1 MSNKRVYT
9 VAKEFGM
16 ASKDLMDILAQ
27 ANITVKSHMS
37 TLSEQ
42 QQKDLLSFIRKAHF
56 AQSTGSQNPDKT
68 EKKPTEKAEDKK
80 KKETAPVTKQTPEK
94 SKKKTQSEQ
103 KPAKKTAEK
112 TTAKTPKKKDH
123 DRGDTQVSPE
133 VVKEAPR
140 KVQEKSAPE
149 VDAYEDK
156 QYSDGTSKKHSDLKK
171 SKKKKQKKEAK
182 KSQAK
187 EKANAR
193 PQDFEKPKAPKK
205 NTRSQKRKERMAKED
220 VKGDGA
226 IKIKAPLTVKEFAD
240 TVGISLAQV
249 ITKLIGLGVMAT
261 QNESI
266 DRDVIEILADEL
278 KLEIEFISEEDSN
291 IEELYGLDQED
302 PEDSLV
308 ERPPV
313 VTVMGHVDHGK
324 TSILDVIKK
333 SHVTASEAG
342 GITQHIGAYQVTAN
356 GKAITFL
363 DTPGHEAF
371 TAMRSRGASITDIAI
386 LVVAADDGVMPQ
398 TREAIHHAKAA
409 GVPIIVAINKID
421 RDGANPD
428 RVRQELTEEGLVC
441 EDWGGDTIMV
451 EVSAKT
457 KQGIPELLDMVLLVA
472 EVLELK
478 ANPDRLAIGT
488 IVEARLDK
496 GKGPMATIL
505 VQKGT
510 LTNDSYIVS
519 GTCYGHIRAMND
531 DKKKR
536 LKTAGPAMPVVVLGL
551 DGVPN
556 AGDMVYAVQ
565 DEKTA
570 REIAARNIA
579 QEREEKLASKNKVS
593 LNNLFDKIKE
603 GELKDLNLVVKADVK
618 GTVEALTQS
627 LLKLN
632 DNEDV
637 DEVQVNIIHSGTGG
651 INESDINLASASNA
665 LVIGFNVRPN
675 INAIEL
681 AKQEEVDVRTYRVI
695 YDILN
700 DVKNA
705 ISGMLTP
712 EIAEEVLGR
721 CEVRETFKLP
731 SNDIV
736 AGIYVLKG
744 KIARKAFV
752 KVLRDDVIIHE
763 GAISSLKRFQDDAKE
778 IAQGYEGGLM
788 VENFN
793 DIQVNDLL
801 ECYIEKEIKKEI

>member
-16 ASKDLMDILAQ
+16 ASKDLMEILAQ
-27 ANITVKSHMS
+27 ANINVKSHMS
-37 TLSEQ
+37 TLTEE
-42 QQKDLLSFIRKAHF
+42 QQKDLLSFIRKAQN
-56 AQSTGSQNPDKT
+56 AQSAQQPGEEKAEKKEPEREERPEKKKKAEASSEKEAAPVKS
-68 EKKPTEKAEDKK
+68 EKKPQKVEKKPEKAEVKPKASESHKK
-80 KKETAPVTKQTPEK
+80 AAQEKANDMPAPTRKEPAKSAPVTDVHEEKQFM
-94 SKKKTQSEQ
+94 
-103 KPAKKTAEK
+103 
-112 TTAKTPKKKDH
+112 
-123 DRGDTQVSPE
+123 
-133 VVKEAPR
+133 
-140 KVQEKSAPE
+140 
-149 VDAYEDK
+149 
-156 QYSDGTSKKHSDLKK
+156 DGTGGKHSDKKK
-171 SKKKKQKKEAK
+171 SKKKKQKEAK
-182 KSQAK
+182 KSRNNEQSG
-187 EKANAR
+187 AR
-193 PQDFEKPKAPKK
+193 NQDFEKPKAPKK
-205 NTRSQKRKERMAKED
+205 KSRSQKRKERMAKED

-278 KLEIEFISEEDSN
+278 AIEIEFISESDSN
-291 IEELYGLDQED
+291 IEEIYNLDQED
-302 PEDSLV
+302 PEESLV

-342 GITQHIGAYQVTAN
+342 GITQHIGAYQVSAN
-356 GKAITFL
+356 GKLITFL

-457 KQGIPELLDMVLLVA
+457 KEGIPELLDMVLLVA

-510 LTNDSYIVS
+510 LTGDSYIVS
-519 GTCYGHIRAMND
+519 GTCYGHIRAMTD

-536 LKTAGPAMPVVVLGL
+536 LKTAGPATPVVVLGL

-556 AGDMVYAVQ
+556 AGDTVYAVQ

-579 QEREEKLASKNKVS
+579 HEREEKLASKNKVS

-632 DNEDV
+632 DNEEV

-705 ISGMLTP
+705 ISGMMTP
-712 EIAEEVLGR
+712 EITEEVLGR

-763 GAISSLKRFQDDAKE
+763 GPISSLKRFQDDAKE

>member
-16 ASKDLMDILAQ
+16 ASKDLMDILEQ

-42 QQKDLLSFIRKAHF
+42 QQKDLLSYIRKAQT
-56 AQSTGSQNPDKT
+56 AQSGGAQKVEET
-68 EKKPTEKAEDKK
+68 EKKSAPKVEDSK
-80 KKETAPVTKQTPEK
+80 KKETAPA
-94 SKKKTQSEQ
+94 KKKDPVKSEKKPTTER
-103 KPAKKTAEK
+103 KPAKREAAK
-112 TTAKTPKKKDH
+112 TTAKKQEKAPAH
-123 DRGDTQVSPE
+123 APVSPDA
-133 VVKEAPR
+133 VKESSR

-156 QYSDGTSKKHSDLKK
+156 QYSDGAGQKHSDLKK
-171 SKKKKQKKEAK
+171 RKKKKQKEAK
-182 KSQAK
+182 KQK
-187 EKANAR
+187 DREKANAR

-205 NTRSQKRKERMAKED
+205 KTRSQKRKERMAKED

-278 KLEIEFISEEDSN
+278 KIEIEFISEEDSN
-291 IEELYGLDQED
+291 IEEIYGLDQED

-308 ERPPV
+308 GRPPV

-356 GKAITFL
+356 GKPITFL

-536 LKTAGPAMPVVVLGL
+536 LKTAGPATPVVVLGL

-618 GTVEALTQS
+618 GTVEALNQS

-712 EIAEEVLGR
+712 EITEEVLGR

>member
-9 VAKEFGM
+9 VAKEYGM
-16 ASKDLMDILAQ
+16 ASKDLMEILAQ

-37 TLSEQ
+37 TLTEE
-42 QQKDLLSFIRKAHF
+42 QQKDLLNFIRKAQS
-56 AQSTGSQNPDKT
+56 AQSSDQKEPV
-68 EKKPTEKAEDKK
+68 KKDPETKAKAEEEMKSD
-80 KKETAPVTKQTPEK
+80 PTPEK
-94 SKKKTQSEQ
+94 KSAHESKNAKPKKEDM
-103 KPAKKTAEK
+103 
-112 TTAKTPKKKDH
+112 TPKK
-123 DRGDTQVSPE
+123 PE
-133 VVKEAPR
+133 AKPEAPKSRKQKEPAATKEAPVASR
-140 KVQEKSAPE
+140 KEPEKREPK
-149 VDAYEDK
+149 VDAHEEK
-156 QYSDGTSKKHSDLKK
+156 QFSDGTSGKHSDKK
-171 SKKKKQKKEAK
+171 KNKKKKQKEAK
-182 KSQAK
+182 KEQGGQ
-187 EKANAR
+187 R
-193 PQDFEKPKAPKK
+193 IQDFEKPKAPKK
-205 NTRSQKRKERMAKED
+205 KSRSQKRKERMAKEE

-278 KLEIEFISEEDSN
+278 SIEIEFISEEDSN
-291 IEELYGLDQED
+291 IEEIYNLDQED
-302 PEDSLV
+302 PEDSLE

-342 GITQHIGAYQVTAN
+342 GITQHIGAYQVLAN
-356 GKAITFL
+356 GKLITFL

-421 RDGANPD
+421 REGANPD

-457 KQGIPELLDMVLLVA
+457 KEGIPDLLDMVLLVA

-510 LTNDSYIVS
+510 LTSDSFIVS
-519 GTCYGHIRAMND
+519 GTCYGHIRAMTD

-536 LKTAGPAMPVVVLGL
+536 LKTAGPATPVVVLGL

-556 AGDMVYAVQ
+556 AGDTVYAVQ
-565 DEKTA
+565 EEKIA

-579 QEREEKLASKNKVS
+579 HEREEKLASKNKVS

-618 GTVEALTQS
+618 GTVEALNQS

-712 EIAEEVLGR
+712 EITEEVLGR

-763 GAISSLKRFQDDAKE
+763 GPISSLKRFKDDARE

>member
-16 ASKDLMDILAQ
+16 ASKDLMDILEQ

-42 QQKDLLSFIRKAHF
+42 QQKDLLSFIRKAQT
-56 AQSTGSQNPDKT
+56 AQSGGAQKAEET
-68 EKKPTEKAEDKK
+68 EKKPVAKAEDEKK
-80 KKETAPVTKQTPEK
+80 KDSTPAKKRTTEK
-94 SKKKTQSEQ
+94 SEKKTTTER
-103 KPAKKTAEK
+103 KPAKKEK
-112 TTAKTPKKKDH
+112 TTAKKQDKAPAHTP
-123 DRGDTQVSPE
+123 VSPDA
-133 VVKEAPR
+133 VKESSR
-140 KVQEKSAPE
+140 KVQEKSAPD

-156 QYSDGTSKKHSDLKK
+156 QYSDGAGQKHSDLKK
-171 SKKKKQKKEAK
+171 SRKKKQKEAK
-182 KSQAK
+182 KQK
-187 EKANAR
+187 DREKGNAR

-205 NTRSQKRKERMAKED
+205 KTRSQKRKERMAKED

-278 KLEIEFISEEDSN
+278 KIEIEFISEEDSN
-291 IEELYGLDQED
+291 IEEIYGLDQED

-308 ERPPV
+308 GRPPV

-356 GKAITFL
+356 GKPITFL

-536 LKTAGPAMPVVVLGL
+536 LKTAGPATPVVVLGL

-603 GELKDLNLVVKADVK
+603 GELKDLNLIVKADVK
-618 GTVEALTQS
+618 GTVEALNQS

-712 EIAEEVLGR
+712 EITEEVLGR

>member
-16 ASKDLMDILAQ
+16 ASKDLMDILEQ

-42 QQKDLLSFIRKAHF
+42 QQKDLLSHIRKAQT
-56 AQSTGSQNPDKT
+56 AQSGGAQKVEET
-68 EKKPTEKAEDKK
+68 EKKPAPKVEDSK
-80 KKETAPVTKQTPEK
+80 KKETAPA
-94 SKKKTQSEQ
+94 KKKDPVKSEKKPTTER
-103 KPAKKTAEK
+103 KPAKREAAK
-112 TTAKTPKKKDH
+112 TTAKKQEKAPAH
-123 DRGDTQVSPE
+123 APVSPDA
-133 VVKEAPR
+133 VKESSR

-156 QYSDGTSKKHSDLKK
+156 QYSDGAGQKHSDLKK
-171 SKKKKQKKEAK
+171 SKKKKQKEAK
-182 KSQAK
+182 KQK
-187 EKANAR
+187 DRKKANAQ

-205 NTRSQKRKERMAKED
+205 KTRSQKRKERMAKED

-278 KLEIEFISEEDSN
+278 KIEIEFISEEDSN
-291 IEELYGLDQED
+291 IEEIYGLDQED

-356 GKAITFL
+356 GKPITFL

-618 GTVEALTQS
+618 GTVEALNQS

-712 EIAEEVLGR
+712 EITEEVLGR

>member
-9 VAKEFGM
+9 VAKEYGM
-16 ASKDLMDILAQ
+16 ASKDLMEILAR
-27 ANITVKSHMS
+27 ADITVKSHLS
-37 TLSEQ
+37 TLTEE
-42 QQKDLLSFIRKAHF
+42 QQKDLLNYIRKAQS
-56 AQSTGSQNPDKT
+56 AQNTVENEP
-68 EKKPTEKAEDKK
+68 EKKDTETKA
-80 KKETAPVTKQTPEK
+80 KKEKTQEAAPVKKPAPETKESKPKKEEKMPKKSEEKKEAQKSRKQAEPAAAKEAPAPSRKEPEK
-94 SKKKTQSEQ
+94 SVEDVNVHE
-103 KPAKKTAEK
+103 EK
-112 TTAKTPKKKDH
+112 
-123 DRGDTQVSPE
+123 QF
-133 VVKEAPR
+133 
-140 KVQEKSAPE
+140 
-149 VDAYEDK
+149 
-156 QYSDGTSKKHSDLKK
+156 SDGTGGKHSDKKK
-171 SKKKKQKKEAK
+171 SKKKKQKEAK
-182 KSQAK
+182 KARNK
-187 EKANAR
+187 EGSGQR
-193 PQDFEKPKAPKK
+193 VQDFEKPKAPKK
-205 NTRSQKRKERMAKED
+205 KSRSQKRKERMAKED

-278 KLEIEFISEEDSN
+278 SIEIEFISESDSN
-291 IEELYGLDQED
+291 IEEIYNLDQED

-342 GITQHIGAYQVTAN
+342 GITQHIGAYQVSAN
-356 GKAITFL
+356 GKLITFL

-409 GVPIIVAINKID
+409 DVPIIVAINKID
-421 RDGANPD
+421 REGANPD

-457 KQGIPELLDMVLLVA
+457 KEGIPELLDMVLLVA

-510 LTNDSYIVS
+510 LTSDSYIVS
-519 GTCYGHIRAMND
+519 GTCYGHIRAMTD

-536 LKTAGPAMPVVVLGL
+536 LKTAGPATPVVVLGL

-556 AGDMVYAVQ
+556 AGDTVYAVQ

-579 QEREEKLASKNKVS
+579 HEREEKLASKNKVS

-712 EIAEEVLGR
+712 EITEEVLGR

-763 GAISSLKRFQDDAKE
+763 GPISSLKRFQDDAKE

>member
-9 VAKEFGM
+9 VAKEMGM
-16 ASKDLMDILAQ
+16 ASKDLMAVLEQ
-27 ANITVKSHMS
+27 AKIPVKSHMS
-37 TLSEQ
+37 SLTED
-42 QQKDLLSFIRKAHF
+42 QQKQLLSFIRQ
-56 AQSTGSQNPDKT
+56 AQDAQGGGVS
-68 EKKPTEKAEDKK
+68 KPSDEERKAEDNKPKQSDAKKAETEEVRSTGDTEGDKAVEKPKVKKSHDSKKASEEPAKNHKHRRDKNGKK
-80 KKETAPVTKQTPEK
+80 KV
-94 SKKKTQSEQ
+94 
-103 KPAKKTAEK
+103 
-112 TTAKTPKKKDH
+112 
-123 DRGDTQVSPE
+123 VST
-133 VVKEAPR
+133 
-140 KVQEKSAPE
+140 
-149 VDAYEDK
+149 EDDER
-156 QYSDGTSKKHSDLKK
+156 SV
-171 SKKKKQKKEAK
+171 KKQKKNK
-182 KSQAK
+182 KSKQSKKK
-187 EKANAR
+187 ENADRTSENSFAN
-193 PQDFEKPKAPKK
+193 QDFEKRRAPKK
-205 NTRSQKRKERMAKED
+205 KSRSQKRKEREAREEA
-220 VKGDGA
+220 KGDDG
-226 IKIKAPLTVKEFAD
+226 IKVKAPLTVKEFAD
-240 TVGISLAQV
+240 TIGVSLAQV

-266 DRDVIEILADEL
+266 DRDVTEILADEL
-278 KLEIEFISEEDSN
+278 GKEIEFVSDEDLN
-291 IEELYGLDQED
+291 IEETYGLDVED
-302 PEDSLV
+302 PEDSLK

-324 TSILDVIKK
+324 TSILDVIKR
-333 SHVTASEAG
+333 SHVTDSEAG
-342 GITQHIGAYQVTAN
+342 GITQHIGAYQVSVG
-356 GKAITFL
+356 GKHITFL

-421 RDGANPD
+421 REGANPD
-428 RVRQELTEEGLVC
+428 RVRQELTEEGLVA

-457 KQGIPELLDMVLLVA
+457 KEGISDLLDMVLLVA
-472 EVLELK
+472 EVQELK
-478 ANPDRLAIGT
+478 ANPDRLAVGT

-510 LTNDSYIVS
+510 LTSDCYIVS
-519 GTCYGHIRAMND
+519 GTCYGHIRAMTN
-531 DKKKR
+531 DKKEH
-536 LKTAGPAMPVVVLGL
+536 LKKAGPATPVVVLGF

-556 AGDMVYAVQ
+556 AGDTVYAVKE
-565 DEKTA
+565 EKIA
-570 REIAARNIA
+570 REIAEKNIA
-579 QEREEKLASKNKVS
+579 HEREEKLASKNKVS

-618 GTVEALTQS
+618 GTVEALNQS

-632 DNEDV
+632 DNDDV

-675 INAIEL
+675 INALDL
-681 AKQEEVDVRTYRVI
+681 AKQEDVDVRTYRVI

-712 EIAEEVLGR
+712 DITEEVLGR

-744 KIARKAFV
+744 KIQRKAKV

-763 GAISSLKRFQDDAKE
+763 GEISSLKRFQDDARE

-801 ECYIEKEIKKEI
+801 ECYIEKEIKKEL

>member
-16 ASKDLMDILAQ
+16 ASKDLMDILEQ

-42 QQKDLLSFIRKAHF
+42 QQKDLLSYIRKAQT
-56 AQSTGSQNPDKT
+56 AQSSGAQRTEET
-68 EKKPTEKAEDKK
+68 EKKPASKAGDEK
-80 KKETAPVTKQTPEK
+80 KKETAPVKKQAIEK
-94 SKKKTQSEQ
+94 NGKKTKKER
-103 KPAKKTAEK
+103 KPAKRETEK
-112 TTAKTPKKKDH
+112 TTAKKQDKAPAHTP
-123 DRGDTQVSPE
+123 TSPDK
-133 VVKEAPR
+133 VKESSR

-156 QYSDGTSKKHSDLKK
+156 QYSDGAGQKHSDLKK
-171 SKKKKQKKEAK
+171 SKKKKQKQAK
-182 KSQAK
+182 KQK
-187 EKANAR
+187 EREKANAR

-205 NTRSQKRKERMAKED
+205 KTRSQKRKERMAKED

-278 KLEIEFISEEDSN
+278 KIEIEFISEEDSN
-291 IEELYGLDQED
+291 IEEIYGLDQED

-356 GKAITFL
+356 GKPITFL

-536 LKTAGPAMPVVVLGL
+536 LKTAGPATPVVVLGL

-618 GTVEALTQS
+618 GTVEALNQS

-712 EIAEEVLGR
+712 EITEEVLGR

>member
-9 VAKEFGM
+9 VAKEMGM
-16 ASKDLMDILAQ
+16 ASKDLMAVLEQ
-27 ANITVKSHMS
+27 AKIPVKSHMS
-37 TLSEQ
+37 TLTED
-42 QQKDLLSFIRKAHF
+42 QQKQLFSFIRQ
-56 AQSTGSQNPDKT
+56 AQDAQGGGVS
-68 EKKPTEKAEDKK
+68 KPSDEERKAEDNK
-80 KKETAPVTKQTPEK
+80 PKQTDAKKVETEEVRSTGDTEGDKAVEK
-94 SKKKTQSEQ
+94 PKVKKSHDSKKPSEE
-103 KPAKKTAEK
+103 PAKNHKHRRDK
-112 TTAKTPKKKDH
+112 NG
-123 DRGDTQVSPE
+123 R
-133 VVKEAPR
+133 
-140 KVQEKSAPE
+140 QEEFST
-149 VDAYEDK
+149 D
-156 QYSDGTSKKHSDLKK
+156 DGERSV
-171 SKKKKQKKEAK
+171 KKQKKNK
-182 KSQAK
+182 KSKQSKKK
-187 EKANAR
+187 ENADRTSENSFAN
-193 PQDFEKPKAPKK
+193 QDFEKRRAPKK
-205 NTRSQKRKERMAKED
+205 KSRSQKRKEREAREEA
-220 VKGDGA
+220 KGDDS
-226 IKIKAPLTVKEFAD
+226 IKVKAPLTVKEFAD
-240 TVGISLAQV
+240 TIGVSLAQV

-278 KLEIEFISEEDSN
+278 GKEIEFVSDEDLN
-291 IEELYGLDQED
+291 IEEIYGLDVED
-302 PEDSLV
+302 PEDSLK

-324 TSILDVIKK
+324 TSILDVIKR
-333 SHVTASEAG
+333 SHVTDSEAG
-342 GITQHIGAYQVTAN
+342 GITQHIGAYQVSVG
-356 GKAITFL
+356 GKHITFL

-421 RDGANPD
+421 REGANPD
-428 RVRQELTEEGLVC
+428 RVRQELTEEGLVA

-457 KQGIPELLDMVLLVA
+457 KEGISDLLDMILLVA
-472 EVLELK
+472 EVQELK
-478 ANPDRLAIGT
+478 ANPDRLAVGT

-505 VQKGT
+505 IQKGT
-510 LTNDSYIVS
+510 LTSDCYIVS
-519 GTCYGHIRAMND
+519 GTCYGHIRAMTN

-536 LKTAGPAMPVVVLGL
+536 LKKAGPATPVVVLGF

-556 AGDMVYAVQ
+556 AGDTVYAVKE
-565 DEKTA
+565 EKIA
-570 REIAARNIA
+570 REIAEKNIA
-579 QEREEKLASKNKVS
+579 HEREEKLASKNKVS

-618 GTVEALTQS
+618 GTVEALNQS

-632 DNEDV
+632 DNDDV

-675 INAIEL
+675 INALDL
-681 AKQEEVDVRTYRVI
+681 AKQEDVDVRTYRVI

-712 EIAEEVLGR
+712 DITEEVLGR

-744 KIARKAFV
+744 KIQRKAKV

-763 GAISSLKRFQDDAKE
+763 GEISSLKRFQDDARE

-801 ECYIEKEIKKEI
+801 ECYIEKEIKKEL

>member
-9 VAKEFGM
+9 VAKEIGM
-16 ASKDLMDILAQ
+16 ASKDLMAILDQ
-27 ANITVKSHMS
+27 AKIPVKSHMS
-37 TLSEQ
+37 TITED
-42 QQKDLLSFIRKAHF
+42 QQKQLFSFIRT
-56 AQSTGSQNPDKT
+56 AQDASSGNSP
-68 EKKPTEKAEDKK
+68 EPS
-80 KKETAPVTKQTPEK
+80 KKEERK
-94 SKKKTQSEQ
+94 
-103 KPAKKTAEK
+103 AKKTEPKQSPVKKEK
-112 TTAKTPKKKDH
+112 TKTEVKSTDGPRADVVVETPKAKDSHDHKKRAEGSVK
-123 DRGDTQVSPE
+123 DRKHHRDE
-133 VVKEAPR
+133 FEEDEAF
-140 KVQEKSAPE
+140 SAE
-149 VDAYEDK
+149 ERRR
-156 QYSDGTSKKHSDLKK
+156 SE
-171 SKKKKQKKEAK
+171 KKKQKKNK
-182 KSQAK
+182 KSKQSK
-187 EKANAR
+187 KKGNVDFQSENTFVN
-193 PQDFEKPKAPKK
+193 QDFEKRKAPKK
-205 NTRSQKRKERMAKED
+205 KSRSQKRKEREAREEA
-220 VKGDGA
+220 KGDDG
-226 IKIKAPLTVKEFAD
+226 IKVKAPLTVKEFAD
-240 TVGISLAQV
+240 TIGVSLAQV

-278 KLEIEFISEEDSN
+278 GKEIEFISEEELN
-291 IEELYGLDQED
+291 IEEIYGLDTED
-302 PEDSLV
+302 PEESLK

-324 TSILDVIKK
+324 TSILDVIKR
-333 SHVTASEAG
+333 SHVTDSEAG
-342 GITQHIGAYQVTAN
+342 GITQHIGAYQVSVG
-356 GKAITFL
+356 GKHITFL

-421 RDGANPD
+421 REGANPD
-428 RVRQELTEEGLVC
+428 RVRQELTEEGLVA

-457 KQGIPELLDMVLLVA
+457 KQGISDLLDMILLVA

-478 ANPDRLAIGT
+478 ANPDRLAVGT

-510 LTNDSYIVS
+510 LTSDSYIVS
-519 GTCYGHIRAMND
+519 GTCYGHIRAMTN
-531 DKKKR
+531 DKKKH
-536 LKTAGPAMPVVVLGL
+536 LKKAGPATPVVVLGF

-556 AGDMVYAVQ
+556 AGDTVYAVK
-565 DEKTA
+565 DEKIA
-570 REIAARNIA
+570 KEIAAKNIA

-618 GTVEALTQS
+618 GTVEALNQS

-632 DNEDV
+632 DNEDI

-675 INAIEL
+675 INALDL
-681 AKQEEVDVRTYRVI
+681 AKQEDVDVRTYRVI

-712 EIAEEVLGR
+712 EISEEVLGR

-744 KIARKAFV
+744 KIQRKAKV

-763 GAISSLKRFQDDAKE
+763 GEISSLKRFQDDARE

-801 ECYIEKEIKKEI
+801 ECFIEKEIKKEL

>member
-16 ASKDLMDILAQ
+16 ASKDLMDILEQ

-42 QQKDLLSFIRKAHF
+42 QQKDLLSYIRKAQT
-56 AQSTGSQNPDKT
+56 AQSGGAQKAEET
-68 EKKPTEKAEDKK
+68 EKKPAPKVEDEKKKDSTPAKKRTTEKSEKK
-80 KKETAPVTKQTPEK
+80 ITTER
-94 SKKKTQSEQ
+94 
-103 KPAKKTAEK
+103 KPAKRETEK
-112 TTAKTPKKKDH
+112 TTAKKQDKAPAHTPTSP
-123 DRGDTQVSPE
+123 DT
-133 VVKEAPR
+133 VKESSR

-156 QYSDGTSKKHSDLKK
+156 QYSDGTGQKHSDLKK
-171 SKKKKQKKEAK
+171 SKKKKQKEAK
-182 KSQAK
+182 KQK
-187 EKANAR
+187 EREKANAR

-205 NTRSQKRKERMAKED
+205 KTRSQKRKERMAKED

-278 KLEIEFISEEDSN
+278 KIEIEFISEEDSN
-291 IEELYGLDQED
+291 IEEIYGLDQED

-308 ERPPV
+308 GRPPV

-356 GKAITFL
+356 GKPITFL

-536 LKTAGPAMPVVVLGL
+536 LKTAGPATPVVVLGL

-603 GELKDLNLVVKADVK
+603 GELKDLNLIVKADVK
-618 GTVEALTQS
+618 GTVEALNQS

-712 EIAEEVLGR
+712 EITEEVLGR

>member
-9 VAKEFGM
+9 VAKEYGM
-16 ASKDLMDILAQ
+16 ASKDLMEILAQ

-37 TLSEQ
+37 TLTEE
-42 QQKDLLSFIRKAHF
+42 QQKDLLNFIRKAQS
-56 AQSTGSQNPDKT
+56 AQSSEGKQPEKKDPETKAKAKEEKKRDTAS
-68 EKKPTEKAEDKK
+68 EKKPAPETNEAKPKKEDK
-80 KKETAPVTKQTPEK
+80 TPTK
-94 SKKKTQSEQ
+94 SEV
-103 KPAKKTAEK
+103 K
-112 TTAKTPKKKDH
+112 
-123 DRGDTQVSPE
+123 
-133 VVKEAPR
+133 KEAPKHR
-140 KVQEKSAPE
+140 KEAEPVAAEESPAPARKESETRAPE
-149 VDAYEDK
+149 VDVHEEK
-156 QYSDGTSKKHSDLKK
+156 QFSDGTSGKHSDKKK
-171 SKKKKQKKEAK
+171 SKKKKQKEAK
-182 KSQAK
+182 KARNK
-187 EKANAR
+187 EKGGQRN
-193 PQDFEKPKAPKK
+193 QDFEKPKAPKK
-205 NTRSQKRKERMAKED
+205 KSRSQKRKERMAKED
-220 VKGDGA
+220 VKGDGD

-278 KLEIEFISEEDSN
+278 SIEIEFISEDDSN
-291 IEELYGLDQED
+291 IEEIYNLDQED
-302 PEDSLV
+302 PEDSLE

-356 GKAITFL
+356 GKLITFL

-421 RDGANPD
+421 REGANPD

-457 KQGIPELLDMVLLVA
+457 KEGIPELLDMVLLVA

-510 LTNDSYIVS
+510 LTSDSFIVS
-519 GTCYGHIRAMND
+519 GTCYGHIRAMTD

-536 LKTAGPAMPVVVLGL
+536 LKAAGPATPVVVLGL

-556 AGDMVYAVQ
+556 AGDTVYAVQ

-579 QEREEKLASKNKVS
+579 HEREEKLASKNKVS

-618 GTVEALTQS
+618 GTVEALNQS

-681 AKQEEVDVRTYRVI
+681 AKQEDVDVRTYRVI

-712 EIAEEVLGR
+712 EITEEVLGR

-763 GAISSLKRFQDDAKE
+763 GPISSLKRFQDDAKE

>member
-16 ASKDLMDILAQ
+16 ASKDLMDILEQ

-42 QQKDLLSFIRKAHF
+42 QQKDLLSFIRKAQT
-56 AQSTGSQNPDKT
+56 AQSGGAKKAEET
-68 EKKPTEKAEDKK
+68 EKKPAAKAEDEKK
-80 KKETAPVTKQTPEK
+80 KSAPPAKKQATEK
-94 SKKKTQSEQ
+94 SEKKTTTER
-103 KPAKKTAEK
+103 KPAKKEAEK
-112 TTAKTPKKKDH
+112 TTAKKQDKAPVHKPT
-123 DRGDTQVSPE
+123 SPE
-133 VVKEAPR
+133 AVKESSR

-156 QYSDGTSKKHSDLKK
+156 QYSDGTGQKHSDLKK
-171 SKKKKQKKEAK
+171 SKKKKQKEAK
-182 KSQAK
+182 KQK
-187 EKANAR
+187 DREKANAR

-205 NTRSQKRKERMAKED
+205 KTRSQKRKERMAKED

-278 KLEIEFISEEDSN
+278 KIEIEFISEEDSN
-291 IEELYGLDQED
+291 IEEIYGLDQED

-356 GKAITFL
+356 GKPITFL

-428 RVRQELTEEGLVC
+428 RVRQELTEEGLVS

-536 LKTAGPAMPVVVLGL
+536 LKTAGPATPVVVLGL

-570 REIAARNIA
+570 KEIAARNIA

-603 GELKDLNLVVKADVK
+603 GELKDLNLIVKADVK
-618 GTVEALTQS
+618 GTVEALNQS

-712 EIAEEVLGR
+712 EITEEVLGR

>member
-9 VAKEFGM
+9 VAKELGM
-16 ASKDLMDILAQ
+16 ASKDLMAILEKADIP
-27 ANITVKSHMS
+27 VKSHMS
-37 TLSEQ
+37 TLTDEQ
-42 QQKDLLSFIRKAHF
+42 QKQLLSFIRE
-56 AQSTGSQNPDKT
+56 AQGAQANAPSKEKTKPLEDKDGSNASDREHKESQKKSDSA
-68 EKKPTEKAEDKK
+68 KKPTRDEASKPSDKKERQASADAKQSDAASQKEDHSARKSDKSENRDDHKFSDGDRHKHSDKK
-80 KKETAPVTKQTPEK
+80 KNN
-94 SKKKTQSEQ
+94 KKKKNKKHQSEQ
-103 KPAKKTAEK
+103 KSNNY
-112 TTAKTPKKKDH
+112 
-123 DRGDTQVSPE
+123 Q
-133 VVKEAPR
+133 
-140 KVQEKSAPE
+140 
-149 VDAYEDK
+149 
-156 QYSDGTSKKHSDLKK
+156 
-171 SKKKKQKKEAK
+171 
-182 KSQAK
+182 
-187 EKANAR
+187 
-193 PQDFEKPKAPKK
+193 PQDFEKQRVPKK
-205 NTRSQKRKERMAKED
+205 KSRSQKRKEREARREVKED
-220 VKGDGA
+220 EA
-226 IKIKAPLTVKEFAD
+226 IKVKAPITVKDLAD
-240 TVGISLAQV
+240 TLGMSLAQV
-249 ITKLIGLGVMAT
+249 MTKLIGLGVMAT

-266 DRDVIEILADEL
+266 DHDVIEILADEL
-278 KLEIEFISEEDSN
+278 GIDVEFISEENSN
-291 IEELYGLDQED
+291 IEELYNLDTED
-302 PEDSLV
+302 PEDSLKA
-308 ERPPV
+308 RPPV

-324 TSILDVIKK
+324 TSILDVIKRT
-333 SHVTASEAG
+333 HITDSEAG
-342 GITQHIGAYQVTAN
+342 GITQHIGAYQVSVD
-356 GKAITFL
+356 GRHITFL

-428 RVRQELTEEGLVC
+428 RVRQELMEEGLVC
-441 EDWGGDTIMV
+441 EEWGGDTIMV

-472 EVLELK
+472 EVQELK
-478 ANPDRLAIGT
+478 ANPDRLAVGT
-488 IVEARLDK
+488 VVEARLDK

-510 LTNDSYIVS
+510 LTSDSYIVS
-519 GTCYGHIRAMND
+519 GTAHGHIRAMTD

-536 LKTAGPAMPVVVLGL
+536 LKKAGPATPVVVLGF
-551 DGVPN
+551 DEVPN
-556 AGDMVYAVQ
+556 AGDTVYEVK

-570 REIAARNIA
+570 KEIASKNFAM
-579 QEREEKLASKNKVS
+579 EREEKLASKNKVS
-593 LNNLFDKIKE
+593 LNNLFEKIKE
-603 GELKDLNLVVKADVK
+603 GELKDLNLIVKADVK

-632 DNEDV
+632 DSEGM

-675 INAIEL
+675 INAIDL
-681 AKQEEVDVRTYRVI
+681 AKQKEVDVRTYRVI

-705 ISGMLTP
+705 LSGMLTP
-712 EIAEEVLGR
+712 EITEEVLGR

-744 KIARKAFV
+744 KIVRKGKV

-763 GAISSLKRFQDDAKE
+763 GAIASLKRFQDDAKE

-801 ECYIEKEIKKEI
+801 ECYIEKEIKKEV

>member
-9 VAKEFGM
+9 VAKEYGM
-16 ASKDLMDILAQ
+16 ASKDLMEILAR
-27 ANITVKSHMS
+27 ADITVKSHMS
-37 TLSEQ
+37 TLTEE
-42 QQKDLLSFIRKAHF
+42 QQKDLLNYIRKAQS
-56 AQSTGSQNPDKT
+56 AQSTGENEP
-68 EKKPTEKAEDKK
+68 EKKDTETKA
-80 KKETAPVTKQTPEK
+80 KKEKKQEAAPVKKPAPETNESKPKKEEKMPKKSEEKKEAQKPRKQAEPATAKEAPAPSRKEPEK
-94 SKKKTQSEQ
+94 S
-103 KPAKKTAEK
+103 AE
-112 TTAKTPKKKDH
+112 DVDVH
-123 DRGDTQVSPE
+123 E
-133 VVKEAPR
+133 
-140 KVQEKSAPE
+140 EK
-149 VDAYEDK
+149 
-156 QYSDGTSKKHSDLKK
+156 QFSDGTSGKHSDKKK
-171 SKKKKQKKEAK
+171 SKKKKQKEAK
-182 KSQAK
+182 KARNK
-187 EKANAR
+187 EDSAHKV
-193 PQDFEKPKAPKK
+193 QDFEKPKAPKK
-205 NTRSQKRKERMAKED
+205 KSRSQKRKERMAKED

-278 KLEIEFISEEDSN
+278 SIEIEFISESDSN
-291 IEELYGLDQED
+291 IEEIYNLDQED
-302 PEDSLV
+302 PEESLV

-342 GITQHIGAYQVTAN
+342 GITQHIGAYQVSAN
-356 GKAITFL
+356 GKLITFL

-421 RDGANPD
+421 REGANPD

-457 KQGIPELLDMVLLVA
+457 KEGIPELLDMVLLVA

-510 LTNDSYIVS
+510 LTSDSYIVS
-519 GTCYGHIRAMND
+519 GTCYGHIRAMTD

-536 LKTAGPAMPVVVLGL
+536 LKTAGPATPVVVLGL

-556 AGDMVYAVQ
+556 AGDTVYAVQ

-579 QEREEKLASKNKVS
+579 HEREEKLASKNKVS

-712 EIAEEVLGR
+712 EITEEVLGR

-763 GAISSLKRFQDDAKE
+763 GPISSLKRFQDDAKE

>member
-16 ASKDLMDILAQ
+16 ASKDLMDILEQ

-42 QQKDLLSFIRKAHF
+42 QQKDLLSHIRKAQT
-56 AQSTGSQNPDKT
+56 AQSGGAQKVEET
-68 EKKPTEKAEDKK
+68 EKKPAPKVEDSK
-80 KKETAPVTKQTPEK
+80 KKETAPA
-94 SKKKTQSEQ
+94 KKKDPVKSEKKPTTER
-103 KPAKKTAEK
+103 KPAKREAAK
-112 TTAKTPKKKDH
+112 TTAKKQEKAPAH
-123 DRGDTQVSPE
+123 APVSPDA
-133 VVKEAPR
+133 VKESSR

-156 QYSDGTSKKHSDLKK
+156 QYSDGAGQKHSDLKK
-171 SKKKKQKKEAK
+171 SKKKKQKEAK
-182 KSQAK
+182 KQK
-187 EKANAR
+187 DRKKANAQ

-205 NTRSQKRKERMAKED
+205 KTRSQKRKERMAKED

-278 KLEIEFISEEDSN
+278 KIEIEFISEEDSN
-291 IEELYGLDQED
+291 IEEIYGLDQED

-356 GKAITFL
+356 GKPITFL

-536 LKTAGPAMPVVVLGL
+536 LKTAGPATPVVVLGL

-618 GTVEALTQS
+618 GTVEALNQS

-712 EIAEEVLGR
+712 EITEEVLGR

>member
-16 ASKDLMDILAQ
+16 ASKDLMDILEQ

-42 QQKDLLSFIRKAHF
+42 QQKDLLSYIRKAQT
-56 AQSTGSQNPDKT
+56 AQSGGAQKVEET
-68 EKKPTEKAEDKK
+68 EKKPAPKVEDSK
-80 KKETAPVTKQTPEK
+80 KKETAPA
-94 SKKKTQSEQ
+94 KKKDPVKSEKKPTTER
-103 KPAKKTAEK
+103 KPAKREAAK
-112 TTAKTPKKKDH
+112 TTAKKQEKAPAH
-123 DRGDTQVSPE
+123 APVSPDA
-133 VVKEAPR
+133 VKESSR

-156 QYSDGTSKKHSDLKK
+156 QYSDGAGQKHSDLKK
-171 SKKKKQKKEAK
+171 SKKKKQKEAK
-182 KSQAK
+182 KQK
-187 EKANAR
+187 DREKANAR

-205 NTRSQKRKERMAKED
+205 KTRSQKRKERMAKED

-278 KLEIEFISEEDSN
+278 KIEIEFISEEDSN
-291 IEELYGLDQED
+291 IEEIYGLDQED

-356 GKAITFL
+356 GKPITFL

-536 LKTAGPAMPVVVLGL
+536 LKTAGPATPVVVLGL

-570 REIAARNIA
+570 REIAARKIA
-579 QEREEKLASKNKVS
+579 QEREEKLASKNKIS

-603 GELKDLNLVVKADVK
+603 GELKDLNLIVKADVK
-618 GTVEALTQS
+618 GTVEALNQS

-651 INESDINLASASNA
+651 INESDINLASASDA

-712 EIAEEVLGR
+712 EITEEVLGR

>member
-9 VAKEFGM
+9 IAKEIGM
-16 ASKDLMDILAQ
+16 TSKDLMVILEQ
-27 ANITVKSHMS
+27 AKIPVKSHMS
-37 TLSEQ
+37 TLTDD
-42 QQKDLLSFIRKAHF
+42 QQKQLYGFIREAKD
-56 AQSTGSQNPDKT
+56 AQDTG
-68 EKKPTEKAEDKK
+68 
-80 KKETAPVTKQTPEK
+80 
-94 SKKKTQSEQ
+94 QSSRV
-103 KPAKKTAEK
+103 EK
-112 TTAKTPKKKDH
+112 TTAEHRED
-123 DRGDTQVSPE
+123 DRQKASE
-133 VVKEAPR
+133 SF
-140 KVQEKSAPE
+140 EKSASIPE
-149 VDAYEDK
+149 EPIE
-156 QYSDGTSKKHSDLKK
+156 KKDKK
-171 SKKKKQKKEAK
+171 SSDKKEKRKDRPHRENKPDGDKVAQETRHAVDENRSKRDDKKKRPKKQKNVRRVEQKESREHATL
-182 KSQAK
+182 
-187 EKANAR
+187 
-193 PQDFEKPKAPKK
+193 DFEKPKAHKK
-205 NTRSQKRKERMAKED
+205 KSRSQKRKEREARNEIKGED
-220 VKGDGA
+220 A
-226 IKIKAPLTVKEFAD
+226 IKVKAPITVKELAD
-240 TVGISLAQV
+240 TLGISLAQV

-278 KLEIEFISEEDSN
+278 DVDIEFVTEEDSN
-291 IEELYGLDQED
+291 IEELYHLDMED
-302 PEDSLV
+302 PEESLV
-308 ERPPV
+308 ARPPV

-333 SHVTASEAG
+333 SRVTDSEAG
-342 GITQHIGAYQVTAN
+342 GITQHIGAYQVSV
-356 GKAITFL
+356 GGRRITFL

-371 TAMRSRGASITDIAI
+371 TAMRSRGASVTDIAI

-409 GVPIIVAINKID
+409 EVPIIVAINKID
-421 RDGANPD
+421 REGANPD
-428 RVRQELTEEGLVC
+428 RVRQELTEEGLVA

-457 KQGIPELLDMVLLVA
+457 KEGIPDLLDMVLLVA
-472 EVLELK
+472 EVQELK
-478 ANPDRLAIGT
+478 ANPDRLAVGT

-519 GTCYGHIRAMND
+519 GTAHGHIRAMTD
-531 DKKKR
+531 DKKKH
-536 LKTAGPAMPVVVLGL
+536 LKKAGPATPVVVLGF
-551 DGVPN
+551 DEVPN
-556 AGDMVYAVQ
+556 AGDTVYAVK
-565 DEKTA
+565 DEKIA
-570 REIAARNIA
+570 KEIASKNFAA
-579 QEREEKLASKNKVS
+579 EREEKLASKNKVS
-593 LNNLFDKIKE
+593 LNNLFEKIKE
-603 GELKDLNLVVKADVK
+603 GELKDLNLIVKADVK
-618 GTVEALTQS
+618 GTVEALNQS

-632 DNEDV
+632 DSEGV
-637 DEVQVNIIHSGTGG
+637 EEVQVNIIHSGTGG

-681 AKQEEVDVRTYRVI
+681 AKQEDVDVRTYRVI
-695 YDILN
+695 YDIIN

-705 ISGMLTP
+705 ISGLLTP
-712 EIAEEVLGR
+712 EITEEVLGR

-744 KIARKAFV
+744 KIVRKGNV

-763 GAISSLKRFQDDAKE
+763 GPISSLKRFKDDAKE
-778 IAQGYEGGLM
+778 IAQGYEGGMM

>member
-16 ASKDLMDILAQ
+16 ASKDLMEILAQ
-27 ANITVKSHMS
+27 ANINVKSHMS
-37 TLSEQ
+37 TLTEE
-42 QQKDLLSFIRKAHF
+42 QQKDLLSFIRKAQN
-56 AQSTGSQNPDKT
+56 AQSAQQPVEEKAEKKEPKREERPEKKKKAEASSEKEAAPVKS
-68 EKKPTEKAEDKK
+68 EKKPQKVEKKPEKAEVKRKAPKSHKK
-80 KKETAPVTKQTPEK
+80 AAQEKANDMPAPTRKEPAKSAPVTDVHEEKQFM
-94 SKKKTQSEQ
+94 
-103 KPAKKTAEK
+103 
-112 TTAKTPKKKDH
+112 
-123 DRGDTQVSPE
+123 
-133 VVKEAPR
+133 
-140 KVQEKSAPE
+140 
-149 VDAYEDK
+149 
-156 QYSDGTSKKHSDLKK
+156 DGTGGKHSDKKK
-171 SKKKKQKKEAK
+171 SKKKKQKEAK
-182 KSQAK
+182 KSRNNEQSG
-187 EKANAR
+187 AR
-193 PQDFEKPKAPKK
+193 NQDFEKPKAPKK
-205 NTRSQKRKERMAKED
+205 KSRSQKRKERMAKED

-278 KLEIEFISEEDSN
+278 AIEIEFISESDSN
-291 IEELYGLDQED
+291 IEEIYNLDQED
-302 PEDSLV
+302 PEESLV

-342 GITQHIGAYQVTAN
+342 GITQHIGAYQVSAN
-356 GKAITFL
+356 GKLITFL

-457 KQGIPELLDMVLLVA
+457 KEGIPELLDMVLLVA

-510 LTNDSYIVS
+510 LTGDSYIVS
-519 GTCYGHIRAMND
+519 GTCYGHIRAMTD

-536 LKTAGPAMPVVVLGL
+536 LKTAGPATPVVVLGL

-556 AGDMVYAVQ
+556 AGDTVYAVQ
-565 DEKTA
+565 GEKTA

-579 QEREEKLASKNKVS
+579 HEREEKLASKNKVS

-632 DNEDV
+632 DNEEV

-705 ISGMLTP
+705 ISGMMTP
-712 EIAEEVLGR
+712 EITEEVLGR

-763 GAISSLKRFQDDAKE
+763 GPISSLKRFQDDAKE

>member
-42 QQKDLLSFIRKAHF
+42 QQKDLLSFIRKAQS
-56 AQSTGSQNPDKT
+56 AQSTGAQKPEKT

-80 KKETAPVTKQTPEK
+80 KKETAPATKQTPEK

-112 TTAKTPKKKDH
+112 TKAKMPKKKDH

-205 NTRSQKRKERMAKED
+205 KTRSQKRKERMAKED

-266 DRDVIEILADEL
+266 DRDVIEVLADEL

-291 IEELYGLDQED
+291 IEELYGLDLED

-519 GTCYGHIRAMND
+519 GT
-531 DKKKR
+531 
-536 LKTAGPAMPVVVLGL
+536 
-551 DGVPN
+551 
-556 AGDMVYAVQ
+556 
-565 DEKTA
+565 
-570 REIAARNIA
+570 
-579 QEREEKLASKNKVS
+579 
-593 LNNLFDKIKE
+593 
-603 GELKDLNLVVKADVK
+603 
-618 GTVEALTQS
+618 
-627 LLKLN
+627 
-632 DNEDV
+632 
-637 DEVQVNIIHSGTGG
+637 
-651 INESDINLASASNA
+651 
-665 LVIGFNVRPN
+665 
-675 INAIEL
+675 
-681 AKQEEVDVRTYRVI
+681 
-695 YDILN
+695 
-700 DVKNA
+700 
-705 ISGMLTP
+705 
-712 EIAEEVLGR
+712 
-721 CEVRETFKLP
+721 
-731 SNDIV
+731 
-736 AGIYVLKG
+736 
-744 KIARKAFV
+744 
-752 KVLRDDVIIHE
+752 
-763 GAISSLKRFQDDAKE
+763 
-778 IAQGYEGGLM
+778 
-788 VENFN
+788 
-793 DIQVNDLL
+793 
-801 ECYIEKEIKKEI
+801 

>member
-16 ASKDLMDILAQ
+16 ASKDLMEILAQ
-27 ANITVKSHMS
+27 ANINVKSHMS
-37 TLSEQ
+37 TLTEE
-42 QQKDLLSFIRKAHF
+42 QQKDLLSFIRKAQN
-56 AQSTGSQNPDKT
+56 AQSAQQPGEEKAEKKEPEREERPEKKKKAEASSEKEDAPVKS
-68 EKKPTEKAEDKK
+68 EKKPQKVEKKPEKAEVKPKASESHKK
-80 KKETAPVTKQTPEK
+80 AAQEKANDMPAPTRKEPAKSAPVTDFHEEKQFM
-94 SKKKTQSEQ
+94 
-103 KPAKKTAEK
+103 
-112 TTAKTPKKKDH
+112 
-123 DRGDTQVSPE
+123 
-133 VVKEAPR
+133 
-140 KVQEKSAPE
+140 
-149 VDAYEDK
+149 
-156 QYSDGTSKKHSDLKK
+156 DGTGGKHSDKKK
-171 SKKKKQKKEAK
+171 SKKKKQKEAK
-182 KSQAK
+182 KSRNNEQSG
-187 EKANAR
+187 AR
-193 PQDFEKPKAPKK
+193 NQDFEKPKAPKK
-205 NTRSQKRKERMAKED
+205 KSRSQKRKERMAKED

-278 KLEIEFISEEDSN
+278 AIEIEFISESDSN
-291 IEELYGLDQED
+291 IEEIYNLDQED
-302 PEDSLV
+302 PEESLV

-342 GITQHIGAYQVTAN
+342 GITQHIGAYQVSAN
-356 GKAITFL
+356 GKLITFL

-457 KQGIPELLDMVLLVA
+457 KEGIPELLDMVLLVA

-510 LTNDSYIVS
+510 LTGDSYIVS
-519 GTCYGHIRAMND
+519 GTCYGHIRAMTD

-536 LKTAGPAMPVVVLGL
+536 LKTAGPATPVVVLGL

-556 AGDMVYAVQ
+556 AGDTVYAVQ

-579 QEREEKLASKNKVS
+579 HEREEKLASKNKVS

-632 DNEDV
+632 DNEEV

-705 ISGMLTP
+705 ISGMMTP
-712 EIAEEVLGR
+712 EITEEVLGR

-763 GAISSLKRFQDDAKE
+763 GPISSLKRFQDDAKE

>member
-9 VAKEFGM
+9 VAKEYGM
-16 ASKDLMDILAQ
+16 ASKDLMEILAR
-27 ANITVKSHMS
+27 ADITVKSHMS
-37 TLSEQ
+37 TLTEE
-42 QQKDLLSFIRKAHF
+42 QQKDLLNYIRKAQS
-56 AQSTGSQNPDKT
+56 AQSTGENEP
-68 EKKPTEKAEDKK
+68 EKKDTETKSKK
-80 KKETAPVTKQTPEK
+80 EKKQETAPVKKPAPETKESKPKKEEKMPKKSEEKKEPQKPRKQAEPAAAKGAPAPSRKEPEK
-94 SKKKTQSEQ
+94 N
-103 KPAKKTAEK
+103 AE
-112 TTAKTPKKKDH
+112 DVDVH
-123 DRGDTQVSPE
+123 E
-133 VVKEAPR
+133 
-140 KVQEKSAPE
+140 EK
-149 VDAYEDK
+149 
-156 QYSDGTSKKHSDLKK
+156 QFLDGTSGKHSDKKK
-171 SKKKKQKKEAK
+171 SKKKKQKEAK
-182 KSQAK
+182 K
-187 EKANAR
+187 AR
-193 PQDFEKPKAPKK
+193 KNEQGGARVQDFEKPKAPKK
-205 NTRSQKRKERMAKED
+205 KSRSQKRKERMAKED

-278 KLEIEFISEEDSN
+278 SVEIEFISESDLN
-291 IEELYGLDQED
+291 IEAIYNLDQVD
-302 PEDSLV
+302 PEESLV

-342 GITQHIGAYQVTAN
+342 GITQHIGAYQVSTN
-356 GKAITFL
+356 GKLITFL

-421 RDGANPD
+421 REGANPD

-457 KQGIPELLDMVLLVA
+457 KEGIPELLDMVLLVA

-510 LTNDSYIVS
+510 LTSDSFIVS
-519 GTCYGHIRAMND
+519 GTCYGHIRAMTD

-536 LKTAGPAMPVVVLGL
+536 LKTAGPATPVVVLGL

-556 AGDMVYAVQ
+556 AGDTVYAVQ
-565 DEKTA
+565 DEKIA

-579 QEREEKLASKNKVS
+579 HEREEKLASKNKVS

-712 EIAEEVLGR
+712 EITEEVLGR

-752 KVLRDDVIIHE
+752 KVLRDDVVIHE
-763 GAISSLKRFQDDAKE
+763 GPISSLKRFQDDAKE

>member
-16 ASKDLMDILAQ
+16 ASKDLMEILAQ
-27 ANITVKSHMS
+27 ANINVKSHMS
-37 TLSEQ
+37 TLTEE
-42 QQKDLLSFIRKAHF
+42 QQKDLLSFIRKAQN
-56 AQSTGSQNPDKT
+56 AQSAQQPGEEKAEKKEPEREERPEKKKKAEASSEKEDAPVKS
-68 EKKPTEKAEDKK
+68 EKKPQKVEKKPEKAEVKPKASESHKK
-80 KKETAPVTKQTPEK
+80 AAQEKANDMPAPTRKEPAKSAPVTDVHEEKQFM
-94 SKKKTQSEQ
+94 
-103 KPAKKTAEK
+103 
-112 TTAKTPKKKDH
+112 
-123 DRGDTQVSPE
+123 
-133 VVKEAPR
+133 
-140 KVQEKSAPE
+140 
-149 VDAYEDK
+149 
-156 QYSDGTSKKHSDLKK
+156 DGTGGKHSDKKK
-171 SKKKKQKKEAK
+171 SKKKKQKEAK
-182 KSQAK
+182 KSRNNEQSG
-187 EKANAR
+187 AR
-193 PQDFEKPKAPKK
+193 NQDFEKPKAPKK
-205 NTRSQKRKERMAKED
+205 KSRSQKRKERMAKED

-278 KLEIEFISEEDSN
+278 AIEIEFISESDSN
-291 IEELYGLDQED
+291 IEEIYNLDQED
-302 PEDSLV
+302 PEESLV

-342 GITQHIGAYQVTAN
+342 GITQHIGAYQVSAN
-356 GKAITFL
+356 GKLITFL

-457 KQGIPELLDMVLLVA
+457 KEGIPELLDMVLLVA

-510 LTNDSYIVS
+510 LTGDSYIVS
-519 GTCYGHIRAMND
+519 GTCYGHIRAMTD

-536 LKTAGPAMPVVVLGL
+536 LKTAGPATPVVVLGL

-556 AGDMVYAVQ
+556 AGDTVYAVQ

-579 QEREEKLASKNKVS
+579 HEREEKLASKNKVS

-632 DNEDV
+632 DNEEV

-705 ISGMLTP
+705 ISGMMTP
-712 EIAEEVLGR
+712 EITEEVLGR

-763 GAISSLKRFQDDAKE
+763 GPISSLKRFQDDAKE

>member
-16 ASKDLMDILAQ
+16 ASKDLMDILEQ

-42 QQKDLLSFIRKAHF
+42 QQKDLLSFIRKAQT
-56 AQSTGSQNPDKT
+56 AQSGGAQKAEET
-68 EKKPTEKAEDKK
+68 EKKPVAKAEDSK
-80 KKETAPVTKQTPEK
+80 KKETSPAKKQATEK
-94 SKKKTQSEQ
+94 NEKKTKKER
-103 KPAKKTAEK
+103 KPAKRETEK
-112 TTAKTPKKKDH
+112 TTAKKQDKAPAHTP
-123 DRGDTQVSPE
+123 TSPDK
-133 VVKEAPR
+133 VKESSR

-156 QYSDGTSKKHSDLKK
+156 QYSDGAGQKHSDLKK
-171 SKKKKQKKEAK
+171 SKKKKQKQAK
-182 KSQAK
+182 KQK
-187 EKANAR
+187 EREKANAR

-205 NTRSQKRKERMAKED
+205 KTRSQKRKERMAKED

-278 KLEIEFISEEDSN
+278 KIEIEFISEEDSN
-291 IEELYGLDQED
+291 IEEIYGLDQED

-308 ERPPV
+308 GRPPV

-356 GKAITFL
+356 GKPITFL

-536 LKTAGPAMPVVVLGL
+536 LKTAGPATPVVVLGL

-603 GELKDLNLVVKADVK
+603 GELKDLNLIVKADVK
-618 GTVEALTQS
+618 GTVEALNQS

-712 EIAEEVLGR
+712 EITEEVLGR

>member
-16 ASKDLMDILAQ
+16 ASKDLMEILAQ
-27 ANITVKSHMS
+27 ANINVKSHMS
-37 TLSEQ
+37 TLTEE
-42 QQKDLLSFIRKAHF
+42 QQKDLLSFIRKAQN
-56 AQSTGSQNPDKT
+56 AQSAQQPG
-68 EKKPTEKAEDKK
+68 EEKAEKKEPEREERPEKK
-80 KKETAPVTKQTPEK
+80 KKAEASSEKEAASVK
-94 SKKKTQSEQ
+94 SKKKPQ
-103 KPAKKTAEK
+103 KVEKKPEKAEVKPKAPESHKKAAQEKANDMPAPT
-112 TTAKTPKKKDH
+112 
-123 DRGDTQVSPE
+123 R
-133 VVKEAPR
+133 KEPA
-140 KVQEKSAPE
+140 KSAPVTDVHE
-149 VDAYEDK
+149 EK
-156 QYSDGTSKKHSDLKK
+156 QFMDGTGGKHSDKKK
-171 SKKKKQKKEAK
+171 SKKKKQKEAK
-182 KSQAK
+182 KSRNNEQSG
-187 EKANAR
+187 AR
-193 PQDFEKPKAPKK
+193 NQDFEKPKAPKK
-205 NTRSQKRKERMAKED
+205 KSRSQKRKERMAKED

-278 KLEIEFISEEDSN
+278 AIEIEFISESDSN
-291 IEELYGLDQED
+291 IEEIYNLDQED
-302 PEDSLV
+302 PEESLV

-342 GITQHIGAYQVTAN
+342 GITQHIGAYQVSAN
-356 GKAITFL
+356 GKLITFL

-457 KQGIPELLDMVLLVA
+457 KEGIPELLDMVLLVA

-510 LTNDSYIVS
+510 LTGDSYIVS
-519 GTCYGHIRAMND
+519 GTCYGHIRAMTD

-536 LKTAGPAMPVVVLGL
+536 LKTAGPATPVVVLGL

-556 AGDMVYAVQ
+556 AGDTVYAVQ
-565 DEKTA
+565 GEKTA

-579 QEREEKLASKNKVS
+579 HEREEKLASKNKVS

-632 DNEDV
+632 DNEEV

-705 ISGMLTP
+705 ISGMMTP
-712 EIAEEVLGR
+712 EITEEVLGR

-763 GAISSLKRFQDDAKE
+763 GPISSLKRFQDDAKE

>member
-42 QQKDLLSFIRKAHF
+42 QQKDLLSFIRKAQS
-56 AQSTGSQNPDKT
+56 AQSTGAQKPEET

-80 KKETAPVTKQTPEK
+80 KKETAPVKKQAPEK
-94 SKKKTQSEQ
+94 SKKKTESDH
-103 KPAKKTAEK
+103 KSAKKTTEK
-112 TTAKTPKKKDH
+112 PAAKTAKKKDH

-171 SKKKKQKKEAK
+171 SKKKKQKESK
-182 KSQAK
+182 KSKAK
-187 EKANAR
+187 EKRNAR

-205 NTRSQKRKERMAKED
+205 KSRSQKRKERMARED

-457 KQGIPELLDMVLLVA
+457 KEGIPELLDMVLLVA

-478 ANPDRLAIGT
+478 ANPDRLAVGT

-510 LTNDSYIVS
+510 LTSDSYIVS

-744 KIARKAFV
+744 KIARKAFI